1 MVRGSNAKNR
11 PKSLIRQAQAIVATV
26 QQHKGK
32 PSVVRYERHRIG
44 MHPEFNQASGG
55 VATGEK
61 WLYRNCQAS
70 LQSLIRISNFLG
82 EPAMKKS
89 LIALAVLGLSGAAMA
104 QSSVTLYGVADAG
117 VGRLKVGV
125 SADPA
130 KVGNDASGKTEFT
143 SGSLM
148 NNGTSRLGVRGTEDL
163 GGGLKAG
170 FQFETGLDLDN
181 GAAGTKTGSG
191 ADAFWARQANVWLG
205 GNWGTVKL
213 GRQFT
218 PSYLTT
224 ASYELTGVANY
235 SVLANTYNYAG
246 IGSRANSAFAYV
258 TPNFGGFTGALAY
271 VTKND
276 LGLSKAAYDLGLM
289 YSNGPIGAGVSINK
303 VANSKTNYQAGAKY
317 SFGNF
322 AVAASYTQA
331 SNQAKAVR
339 RGFGVGAGAN
349 FGAFSVTVDLTR
361 DIKNEWTGK
370 KYTNGV
376 VEAKYA
382 LSKRTFVYGAFL
394 RLDSTNNYGIGV
406 RHNF

>member
-1 MVRGSNAKNR
+1 
-11 PKSLIRQAQAIVATV
+11 
-26 QQHKGK
+26 
-32 PSVVRYERHRIG
+32 
-44 MHPEFNQASGG
+44 
-55 VATGEK
+55 
-61 WLYRNCQAS
+61 
-70 LQSLIRISNFLG
+70 
-82 EPAMKKS
+82 MKKS

-117 VGRLKVGV
+117 IGKIEAGSGL
-125 SADPA
+125 ANPA
-130 KVGNDASGKTEFT
+130 NDASDKTEFI
-143 SGSLM
+143 SGSMM
-148 NNGTSRLGVRGTEDL
+148 NNGTSRLGVRGVEDL

-181 GAAGTKTGSG
+181 GGSSG
-191 ADAFWARQANVWLG
+191 AFWSRQANIWLG

-224 ASYELTGVANY
+224 STFELTGAALY
-235 SVLANTYNYAG
+235 SVLANTYKFAG
-246 IGSRANSAFAYV
+246 IGRRANSAFTYM
-258 TPNFGGFTGALAY
+258 TPNFGGFTAGVAY
-271 VTKND
+271 VTKTD
-276 LGLSKAAYDLGLM
+276 LAKPKAAYDLGLM
-289 YSNGPIGAGVSINK
+289 YANGPIGVGVSVNK
-303 VANSKTNYQAGAKY
+303 FSTSKTNYQAGAKY

-322 AVAASYTQA
+322 ALAGSYTQA
-331 SNQAKAVR
+331 SNEAKAVR
-339 RGFGVGAGAN
+339 RGFGIGGSAN
-349 FGAFSVTVDLTR
+349 FGAFALTVDLTR
-361 DIKNEWTGK
+361 DTKNEWTGK

>member
-1 MVRGSNAKNR
+1 
-11 PKSLIRQAQAIVATV
+11 
-26 QQHKGK
+26 
-32 PSVVRYERHRIG
+32 
-44 MHPEFNQASGG
+44 
-55 VATGEK
+55 
-61 WLYRNCQAS
+61 
-70 LQSLIRISNFLG
+70 
-82 EPAMKKS
+82 MKKS

-117 VGRLKVGV
+117 IGKIEAGSGL
-125 SADPA
+125 AAPL
-130 KVGNDASGKTEFT
+130 NDASDKTEFI
-143 SGSLM
+143 SGSMM
-148 NNGTSRLGVRGTEDL
+148 NNGTSRLGVRGVEDL

-181 GAAGTKTGSG
+181 GGSSS
-191 ADAFWARQANVWLG
+191 AFWSRQANIWLG

-224 ASYELTGVANY
+224 STFELTGAALY
-235 SVLANTYNYAG
+235 SVLANTYKFAG
-246 IGSRANSAFAYV
+246 IGRRANSAFAYM

-271 VTKND
+271 VTKTD
-276 LGLSKAAYDLGLM
+276 LATPKDAYDLGLM
-289 YSNGPIGAGVSINK
+289 YANGPIGVGVSVNK
-303 VANSKTNYQAGAKY
+303 FSTSKTNYQAGAKY

-322 AVAASYTQA
+322 ALAGSYTQA
-331 SNQAKAVR
+331 SNEAKAVR
-339 RGFGVGAGAN
+339 RGFGIGGSAN
-349 FGAFSVTVDLTR
+349 FGAFALTVDLTR
-361 DIKNEWTGK
+361 DTKNEWTGK

>member
-1 MVRGSNAKNR
+1 
-11 PKSLIRQAQAIVATV
+11 
-26 QQHKGK
+26 
-32 PSVVRYERHRIG
+32 
-44 MHPEFNQASGG
+44 
-55 VATGEK
+55 
-61 WLYRNCQAS
+61 
-70 LQSLIRISNFLG
+70 
-82 EPAMKKS
+82 MKKS

-117 VGRLKVGV
+117 IGKIEAGSGL
-125 SADPA
+125 ADPA
-130 KVGNDASGKTEFT
+130 NDASDKTEFI
-143 SGSLM
+143 SGSMM
-148 NNGTSRLGVRGTEDL
+148 NNGTSRLGVRGVEDL

-181 GAAGTKTGSG
+181 GGSSG
-191 ADAFWARQANVWLG
+191 AFWSRQANIWLG

-224 ASYELTGVANY
+224 STFELTGAALY
-235 SVLANTYNYAG
+235 SVLANTYKFAG
-246 IGSRANSAFAYV
+246 IGRRANSAFTYM
-258 TPNFGGFTGALAY
+258 TPNFGGFTAGVAY
-271 VTKND
+271 VTKTD
-276 LGLSKAAYDLGLM
+276 LATPKAAYDLGLM
-289 YSNGPIGAGVSINK
+289 YANGPIGVGVSVNK
-303 VANSKTNYQAGAKY
+303 FSTSKTNYQAGAKY

-322 AVAASYTQA
+322 ALAGSYTQA
-331 SNQAKAVR
+331 SNEAKAVR
-339 RGFGVGAGAN
+339 RGFGIGGSAN
-349 FGAFSVTVDLTR
+349 FGAFTVTLDLTR
-361 DIKNEWTGK
+361 DTKNEWTGK

>member
-1 MVRGSNAKNR
+1 
-11 PKSLIRQAQAIVATV
+11 
-26 QQHKGK
+26 
-32 PSVVRYERHRIG
+32 
-44 MHPEFNQASGG
+44 
-55 VATGEK
+55 
-61 WLYRNCQAS
+61 
-70 LQSLIRISNFLG
+70 
-82 EPAMKKS
+82 MKKS

-117 VGRLKVGV
+117 IGKIEAGSGL
-125 SADPA
+125 ADPL
-130 KVGNDASGKTEFT
+130 NDASDKTEFI
-143 SGSLM
+143 SGSMM
-148 NNGTSRLGVRGTEDL
+148 NNGTSRLGVRGVEDL

-181 GAAGTKTGSG
+181 GGSSG
-191 ADAFWARQANVWLG
+191 AFWSRQANIWLG

-224 ASYELTGVANY
+224 STFELTGAALY
-235 SVLANTYNYAG
+235 SVLANTYKFAG
-246 IGSRANSAFAYV
+246 IGRRANSAFTYM
-258 TPNFGGFTGALAY
+258 TPNFGGFTAGVAY
-271 VTKND
+271 VTKTD
-276 LGLSKAAYDLGLM
+276 LAKPKAAYDLGLM
-289 YSNGPIGAGVSINK
+289 YANGPIGVGVSVNK
-303 VANSKTNYQAGAKY
+303 FSTSKTNYQAGAKY

-322 AVAASYTQA
+322 ALAGSYTQA
-331 SNQAKAVR
+331 SNEAKAVR
-339 RGFGVGAGAN
+339 RGFGIGGSAN
-349 FGAFSVTVDLTR
+349 FGAFALTVDLTR
-361 DIKNEWTGK
+361 DTKNEWTGK